1 MSVMDHPDTAPSFAA
16 KKGSKIEWTGHT
28 WNPIV
33 GCSLASPG
41 CTNCYAMKMAARL
54 EIMGGHG
61 MRGLEHYRGSTKKTM
76 AGPVWTGKVAF
87 SESALSAPMTRGVP
101 TLYFVNSMSDLF
113 HEDVPDEWILKVLD
127 VVRSTGHDGGSNC
140 GRIRSNGKEGQHTYQ
155 VLTKRPARMRD
166 VMSRLA
172 WDGETLHL
180 RSDASRARVILRN
193 LWLGVSCEDQRRA
206 DERIPDLLATPAAVR
221 FVSAEPLLG
230 PIDFASIPKEGARLD
245 WIIVGGESGPGSRP
259 MQREWADSIVD
270 QCKAAGIAVFVK
282 QLGAAY
288 SDEKN
293 GVAGA
298 ALKVPKSAA
307 DLISRRL
314 KNRKGADMT
323 EWPESL
329 RVREMPHGRRDEVI
343 A

>member
-1 MSVMDHPDTAPSFAA
+1 M
-16 KKGSKIEWTGHT
+16 SKIEWTGHT

-33 GCSLASPG
+33 GCSLVSPG

-61 MRGLEHYRGSTKKTM
+61 MPGLEHYRGTTKKTM
-76 AGPVWTGKVAF
+76 AGPVWTGQVKL
-87 SESALSAPMTRGVP
+87 SDSAMSAPMNRGIP
-101 TLYFVNSMSDLF
+101 TIYFVNSMSDLF
-113 HEDVPDEWILKVLD
+113 HENVPDEWILKVLD
-127 VVRSTGHDGGSNC
+127 VIRSTGHDGGSNC
-140 GRIRSNGKEGQHTYQ
+140 GRIRDKNGREGQHTYQ

-166 VMSRLA
+166 FMSRLA

-193 LWLGVSCEDQRRA
+193 LWLGVSCEDQRRYE
-206 DERIPDLLATPAAVR
+206 ERRDDLRGTPAAVH
-221 FVSAEPLLG
+221 FFSFEPLLG
-230 PIDFASIPKEGARLD
+230 PIVGDYFGEWS
-245 WIIVGGESGPGSRP
+245 IVGGESGPGARP
-259 MQREWADSIVD
+259 MQREWLDSIVA
-270 QCKAAGIAVFVK
+270 QCKSAGVAIFVK

-307 DLISRRL
+307 ELISRRL
-314 KNRKGADMT
+314 KNRKGGDMT

-329 RVREMPHGRRDEVI
+329 RVREMPFSRVPSVGNIETPKEIVT
-343 A
+343 